1 MERQGTYG
9 GVAGAFLA
17 FSLLLMV
24 LAIGFVV
31 GRVMVARM
39 YVGAAPDI
47 QRQSVREPEAMAQIA
62 EERALLPGS
71 VYVPPPA
78 PPEEPAEEMVEREGP
93 EAEVEGDAGGQV
105 RVMEGAAAAPAEAV
119 GVEGPAPA
127 VPIAPPPPRPARP
140 TPGSVGEESS
150 QARYSIQMGVFAARE
165 GAREVADELAR
176 AGYPARIEV
185 TSTEEQALYRV
196 LTGRYRTE
204 YAARKAMDE
213 LRREGFPGFLV
224 EH

>member
-1 MERQGTYG
+1 MERQRTYG
-9 GVAGAFLA
+9 GVAGVFLT

-39 YVGAAPDI
+39 YAGAAPDI
-47 QRQSVREPEAMAQIA
+47 QRQPVREPEAMAEIA

-78 PPEEPAEEMVEREGP
+78 PPEEPAEEMVETEVSW
-93 EAEVEGDAGGQV
+93 AEVEGDAGGEV
-105 RVMEGAAAAPAEAV
+105 RVMEGAGGAPAE
-119 GVEGPAPA
+119 VEEPGPA

-140 TPGSVGEESS
+140 TPGSVGEGAG
-150 QARYSIQMGVFAARE
+150 QVRYSIQMGVFAVRE

-185 TSTEEQALYRV
+185 ASSEEQALYRV

-204 YAARKAMDE
+204 YAARKALDE
-213 LRREGFPGFLV
+213 LQREGFPGFLV
-224 EH
+224 EQ

>member
-1 MERQGTYG
+1 MERQRRYG
-9 GVAGAFLA
+9 GVAGVFLT

-47 QRQSVREPEAMAQIA
+47 ERQPVREPEAMSEIA

-71 VYVPPPA
+71 VYVTPPA
-78 PPEEPAEEMVEREGP
+78 PPEEPVEEMVETEVSW
-93 EAEVEGDAGGQV
+93 AEVEGDAGGEV
-105 RVMEGAAAAPAEAV
+105 RVMEGAAGAPAE
-119 GVEGPAPA
+119 VEEPAPG

-140 TPGSVGEESS
+140 TPGSVGEESG
-150 QARYSIQMGVFAARE
+150 QARYSIQMGIFAVRE

-185 TSTEEQALYRV
+185 ASTEEQALYRV

-204 YAARKAMDE
+204 YAARKALDE
-213 LRREGFPGFLV
+213 LQREGFPGFLV
-224 EH
+224 EQ